1 MRALSASALLL
12 IAVSAAPAAHAQ
24 PAAARTGAGKTRV
37 AAPAKAD
44 GISGS
49 YAGTATVPLGD
60 STLVVPVSYLFK
72 GTAPAI
78 TGTAVVPGQGTGTI
92 SQVVRDGAKVRF
104 RVTAGEGK
112 LLEHDGVVAAN
123 GAIDGFVNLDGKP
136 VAKFKIAPGA
146 LPAKPAL
153 PAAAK
158 PRGR

>member
-12 IAVSAAPAAHAQ
+12 IVSSAATPAHAQ
-24 PAAARTGAGKTRV
+24 PAATRSGAGKTRV
-37 AAPAKAD
+37 VAPAKAE

-78 TGTAVVPGQGTGTI
+78 TGTAVVPGQGSGTI
-92 SQVVRDGAKVRF
+92 SQVVRDGAKLRF

-112 LLEHDGVVAAN
+112 LLEHDGMVAAN
-123 GAIDGFVNLDGKP
+123 GTIEGFVNLDGKP